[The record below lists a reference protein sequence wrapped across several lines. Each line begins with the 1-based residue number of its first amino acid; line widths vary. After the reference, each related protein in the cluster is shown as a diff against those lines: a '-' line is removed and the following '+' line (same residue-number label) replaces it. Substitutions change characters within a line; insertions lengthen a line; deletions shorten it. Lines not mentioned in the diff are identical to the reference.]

1 MTIDVKY
8 RTSATA
14 IGGRD
19 GRAFTDDKRID
30 LKLATPNE
38 IGGPGGDGTNPEQLF
53 AVGYS
58 ACFLS
63 ALHLVAGKQKVDLRR
78 ETSITANVG
87 IGPNGS
93 GGFGLAIALVADLPG
108 IDRTIAKQLA
118 AAAHKV
124 CPYSNAI
131 HNNVVVHISIA

>member
-19 GRAFTDDKRID
+19 GRAFTDDKMLD
-30 LKLATPNE
+30 LRLATPKE
-38 IGGPGGDGTNPEQLF
+38 LGGPGGDGTNPEQLF
-53 AVGYS
+53 ATGYS

-63 ALHLVAGKQKVDLRR
+63 ALHLVARTKKVVLQSD
-78 ETSITANVG
+78 TSVTATVG
-87 IGPNGS
+87 IGPNGA
-93 GGFGLAIALVADLPG
+93 GGFGLAITLIAKLPG
-108 IDRTIAKQLA
+108 IDRTTAEQLV
-118 AAAHKV
+118 AAAHQV

-131 HNNVVVHISIA
+131 RNNVAVDISVA

>member
-19 GRAFTDDKRID
+19 GRAFTDDKRLD
-30 LKLATPNE
+30 LKLATPKE
-38 IGGPGGDGTNPEQLF
+38 IGGAGGDGTNPEQLF
-53 AVGYS
+53 AAGYS

-63 ALHLVAGKQKVDLRR
+63 ALHLVARSKKLDLPSD
-78 ETSITANVG
+78 TSITANVG
-87 IGPNGS
+87 IGPNGA
-93 GGFGLAIALVADLPG
+93 GGFGLAIALIADLPG
-108 IDRTIAKQLA
+108 IDRTTAEQLV
-118 AAAHKV
+118 AAAHQV

-131 HNNVVVHISIA
+131 RNNVTVDVSVA